1 MLESKNRGRCQLRSL
16 EKIKDGH
23 SFASKYDSKELRFK
37 NPNIVIVF
45 SNDRPN
51 IKQLALDRW
60 KIFIIQDNELIDF
73 TSKYIKPK
81 GVTTKSD
88 EDVGYRTEYD
98 Y

>member
-1 MLESKNRGRCQLRSL
+1 MKNISFEWDIFYGR
-16 EKIKDGH
+16 
-23 SFASKYDSKELRFK
+23 RFL
-37 NPNIVIVF
+37 NGTFFTAATVVIVF

-73 TSKYIKPK
+73 TTQYTKIK
-81 GVTTKSD
+81 GETTISD
-88 EDVGYRTEYD
+88 EDVGYRTEYN